1 MDFYNQIKDIN
12 IKYQNKHGKKI
23 IELKYFK
30 ETGKQINDYFATAI
44 SIVEENQYSN
54 NDTAMESIIR
64 GCKSRS
70 DVSDKESDFFST
82 LEKSYEIYEETN
94 DNFFI
99 NDNHTYNLDFLS
111 IEKLFNIK
119 DPEMDS
125 NKIKIYTNIIQHI
138 NVLRKELQEPYKF
151 VINISDYK
159 EQREKSL
166 IKLANNIAR
175 EVKESKVDTKLD
187 SMNSYERRII
197 HNALLNNPY
206 VYTESTGEEPN
217 RYIIIKAK

>member
-1 MDFYNQIKDIN
+1 MEKYEFIASTKIEAINQAKKKLVETENNLLIKTL
-12 IKYQNKHGKKI
+12 KEEEKEVI
-23 IELKYFK
+23 I
-30 ETGKQINDYFATAI
+30 Q
-44 SIVEENQYSN
+44 V
-54 NDTAMESIIR
+54 
-64 GCKSRS
+64 
-70 DVSDKESDFFST
+70 
-82 LEKSYEIYEETN
+82 
-94 DNFFI
+94 
-99 NDNHTYNLDFLS
+99 
-111 IEKLFNIK
+111 IEKREILNFISNYLKELLKNIGYNSIQIEITNK
-119 DPEMDS
+119 DTTPVFTIYSENDS
-125 NKIKIYTNIIQHI
+125 LLIGKSGKNLKALQTLII

>member
-1 MDFYNQIKDIN
+1 MEKYEFIASTKIEAINQAKKKLVETENNLLIKTL
-12 IKYQNKHGKKI
+12 KEEEKEVI
-23 IELKYFK
+23 I
-30 ETGKQINDYFATAI
+30 Q
-44 SIVEENQYSN
+44 V
-54 NDTAMESIIR
+54 
-64 GCKSRS
+64 
-70 DVSDKESDFFST
+70 
-82 LEKSYEIYEETN
+82 
-94 DNFFI
+94 
-99 NDNHTYNLDFLS
+99 
-111 IEKLFNIK
+111 IEKREILNFISNYLKELLKNIGYNSIQIEITNK
-119 DPEMDS
+119 DTTPVFTIYSENDS
-125 NKIKIYTNIIQHI
+125 LLIGKSGKNLKALQTLII

-151 VINISDYK
+151 VININDYK